1 MKFNYQARSKSGD
14 VQTGSIEASSRESAL
29 ILLQKNRLFV
39 TFLEEEG
46 KQPFY
51 SRKIQLF
58 NGIPQK
64 EIVNFSR
71 QLSLM
76 FKSQIPLVESLYAM
90 AKQAKNASLKEKITE
105 VAQEVEGGSPLSQA
119 LAKFPKLFSAFYVS
133 MVKSGEASGTLSE
146 SLDYLAEHLE
156 REYHLAS
163 KIKGAMIY
171 PAMILGVVIVVL
183 AMMMFFVVPNIA
195 GVLTETGQELP
206 LLTRAVI
213 GLSDFSRSWG
223 WIFGIL
229 IVGIV
234 IFLNRYLKTKAGKK
248 VWDKILLKVPLIGP
262 FVKMMYVSRF
272 SENLST
278 LIDGGLPIAN
288 ALKITADVV
297 GNTVYR
303 EIIEKIEEEVRK
315 GEKISK
321 TMAIHPDK
329 FPPLV
334 TQMVSVGERTGTIGK
349 SLMNVVSFYQK
360 EIDRAIDNLLSVL
373 EPILVIFLGAVVAL
387 IMAAVLMPMYKMTA
401 L

>member
-1 MKFNYQARSKSGD
+1 
-14 VQTGSIEASSRESAL
+14 
-29 ILLQKNRLFV
+29 
-39 TFLEEEG
+39 
-46 KQPFY
+46 
-51 SRKIQLF
+51 
-58 NGIPQK
+58 
-64 EIVNFSR
+64 
-71 QLSLM
+71 
-76 FKSQIPLVESLYAM
+76 
-90 AKQAKNASLKEKITE
+90 
-105 VAQEVEGGSPLSQA
+105 
-119 LAKFPKLFSAFYVS
+119 
-133 MVKSGEASGTLSE
+133 
-146 SLDYLAEHLE
+146 
-156 REYHLAS
+156 
-163 KIKGAMIY
+163 
-171 PAMILGVVIVVL
+171 
-183 AMMMFFVVPNIA
+183 
-195 GVLTETGQELP
+195 
-206 LLTRAVI
+206 
-213 GLSDFSRSWG
+213 
-223 WIFGIL
+223 
-229 IVGIV
+229 
-234 IFLNRYLKTKAGKK
+234 
-248 VWDKILLKVPLIGP
+248 
-262 FVKMMYVSRF
+262 MMYVSRF

-303 EIIEKIEEEVRK
+303 EIIENIEEEVRR